1 MKLCVADGFNVLSLQ
16 CVIGIM
22 CVFMHLLVHL
32 YKLTWYLVVVGY
44 TCADHDDF
52 AGLFPLAFAVV
63 NEESDHNWNYFFE
76 HLSVA
81 IGGSRKIVF
90 VSDRNHGILKAV
102 RSVFPGCPHAYCY
115 KHLKANLEYR
125 CNGVGKKLRGVVLKL
140 FQKCAYATTRE
151 QFEVNAHKLVNV
163 GGYRVEGFL
172 RDTPK
177 EMWATAFFEGQR
189 YGEMTSNACESWNSQ
204 IREERLLPIV
214 SMIDGIRARL
224 MQQMCNRRHQADGWS
239 SKLCK
244 TIEKDMNCKVE
255 QARGWDVRKA
265 SNDIWEVFS
274 MPSVVVD
281 TKHWTCTCKLWQLN
295 GIPCVHAVAVIFL
308 KLNGKYELVDHY
320 FHTEAYKAT
329 YSNVIVPFCKPE
341 LDGQGTVVR
350 APDYHQT
357 RGRPKRRRIPSQG
370 ESIARKI
377 RCGQCGELSN
387 HNKKTCRKGC
397 GGS

>member
-1 MKLCVADGFNVLSLQ
+1 M
-16 CVIGIM
+16 
-22 CVFMHLLVHL
+22 
-32 YKLTWYLVVVGY
+32 
-44 TCADHDDF
+44 
-52 AGLFPLAFAVV
+52 
-63 NEESDHNWNYFFE
+63 
-76 HLSVA
+76 
-81 IGGSRKIVF
+81 
-90 VSDRNHGILKAV
+90 
-102 RSVFPGCPHAYCY
+102 
-115 KHLKANLEYR
+115 
-125 CNGVGKKLRGVVLKL
+125 GKKIRGVVLKL
-140 FQKCAYATTRE
+140 FQKCAYSTTRE
-151 QFEVNAHKLVNV
+151 QFEVNAQKLVNV

-281 TKHWTCTCKLWQLN
+281 TKH
-295 GIPCVHAVAVIFL
+295 
-308 KLNGKYELVDHY
+308 
-320 FHTEAYKAT
+320 
-329 YSNVIVPFCKPE
+329 
-341 LDGQGTVVR
+341 
-350 APDYHQT
+350 
-357 RGRPKRRRIPSQG
+357 
-370 ESIARKI
+370 
-377 RCGQCGELSN
+377 
-387 HNKKTCRKGC
+387 
-397 GGS
+397 